1 MLPVDYDEV
10 PRSVETEEA
19 AIVLFLLHLVIRLI
33 YSALLLFE
41 ILPFPTKAE
50 ARRPPQLP

>member
-19 AIVLFLLHLVIRLI
+19 AIVLFLLNLVIRLI

-41 ILPFPTKAE
+41 ILPFPTKTE